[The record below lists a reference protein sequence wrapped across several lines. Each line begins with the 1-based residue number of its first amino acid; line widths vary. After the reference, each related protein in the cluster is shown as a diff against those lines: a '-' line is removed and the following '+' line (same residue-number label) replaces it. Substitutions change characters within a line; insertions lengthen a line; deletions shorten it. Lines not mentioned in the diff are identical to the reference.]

1 MQELTKAEERIMQI
15 LWKIDKGFVKD
26 IIEYFPDPK
35 PPYNTISTII
45 RIMDQKGIVGH
56 KNYGNSYQYYP
67 LISKEEYTKK
77 FMNKF
82 MKNYFGNSFKKL
94 VHFFSNQYDMDLD
107 EVDKVI
113 LMLEDIKKQKTK
125 NNE

>member
-15 LWKIDKGFVKD
+15 LWKIERGFVKD
-26 IIEYFPDPK
+26 ILEHFPEPK

-45 RIMDQKGIVGH
+45 RILDQKGIVGH

-67 LISKEEYTKK
+67 LISKEEYARKYLKK
-77 FMNKF
+77 FMT
-82 MKNYFGNSFKKL
+82 NYFGNSFNKL
-94 VHFFSNQYDMDLD
+94 VHFFSNQYDMDIV

-113 LMLEDIKKQKTK
+113 SMLEDIKKQKMQ